1 MRMNSKTYRSARKR
15 VVILSLATLALV
27 VGALTAWVV
36 VDPVGLRLVQ
46 MRVDMGDECT
56 QFDAAEWVGERG
68 GSALR
73 LADEIIKT
81 PNDDYRAMCFYAL
94 GKDDSEASTHALL
107 RLLDQSY
114 HHDVRLR
121 AAYGLARKGDSSG
134 EAYLRLTIKRATH
147 TGDIE
152 DLEIAR
158 DGLFLLGLPE

>member
-1 MRMNSKTYRSARKR
+1 MRISTKTHRGARKR
-15 VVILSLATLALV
+15 VVMLSLATLALV
-27 VGALTAWVV
+27 VGALTAWAV

-46 MRVDMGDECT
+46 MRVDVGDECT

-68 GSALR
+68 GSAQR

-81 PNDDYRAMCFYAL
+81 SDEDYRAMCFYAL

-107 RLLDQSY
+107 TLLDQSY
-114 HHDVRLR
+114 HHDVRLG
-121 AAYGLARKGDSSG
+121 AAHVLARKGDSSG
-134 EAYLRLTIKRATH
+134 EAYLRQTIRRATH

-158 DGLFLLGLPE
+158 DGLFLLGLSE